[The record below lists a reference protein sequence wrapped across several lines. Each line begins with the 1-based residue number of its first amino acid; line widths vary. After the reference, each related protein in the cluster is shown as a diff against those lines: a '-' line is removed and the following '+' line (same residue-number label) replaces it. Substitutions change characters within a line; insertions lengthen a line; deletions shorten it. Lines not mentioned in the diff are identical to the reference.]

1 MWKSTLFELYLQ
13 SVIDSTQ
20 TWHAPTLTRA
30 KREIERESVS
40 EKCHESMIR
49 QYFQFDY
56 LMYVTT
62 QQITH
67 NYQRQ
72 FIFGIV
78 FCASL
83 IKRVVS
89 FFFVLLSLPSYKPVA
104 RYQSKKKTTKIDENR
119 RRTIRLLYL
128 QLNWSIWNRKQK
140 ENDKNVFLS
149 WRSPAWQIWF
159 MEMLMIFLYLLFS
172 FVRLDFEVHCS
183 LGMSHKISKNSLE
196 STANI

>member
-89 FFFVLLSLPSYKPVA
+89 FFCCSTVVAVVQASSSLSI
-104 RYQSKKKTTKIDENR
+104 KKNNKKRWEQKTNHTLALFAVELID
-119 RRTIRLLYL
+119 
-128 QLNWSIWNRKQK
+128 
-140 ENDKNVFLS
+140 
-149 WRSPAWQIWF
+149 
-159 MEMLMIFLYLLFS
+159 
-172 FVRLDFEVHCS
+172 
-183 LGMSHKISKNSLE
+183 LE
-196 STANI
+196 